1 MITKNKQM
9 DFFTSGPIDQNYVFN
24 KLPLSQQQKENLYN
38 HLLAE
43 HAKGNPGLLLDPKNV
58 QAQIDGD
65 LQPHMFIFSDEHS
78 SQQEEIQQHRETAN
92 LCTNSENPAVPKKH
106 RSEP

>member
-1 MITKNKQM
+1 M

-24 KLPLSQQQKENLYN
+24 KLPLSKQQKEDLYI

-43 HAKGNPGLLLDPKNV
+43 YAKGNPGLRLDPKNV

-65 LQPHMFIFSDEHS
+65 LQPHMFIHDADEHCDPEAD
-78 SQQEEIQQHRETAN
+78 QVQQHRETAN
-92 LCTNSENPAVPKKH
+92 LDTNFENPSVPKKL